1 MASNYSEETKAAVM
15 SALLSGQSVS
25 RVADDY
31 NIPEGTVKSWKSRQL
46 NGETV
51 ATVATEKKEE
61 IGELL
66 YQYLTAS
73 LRALQSQVE
82 LFSDRDWL
90 KKQPASDLAVLH
102 GVQTDKAVRIME
114 AFGRANDSNTNP
126 QD

>member
-46 NGETV
+46 NGETD

-82 LFSDRDWL
+82 LFSDRNWL